1 MLPAEPSYLWSTFK
15 SFLNRTLPALPHPPP
30 LSVYTPPSKTT
41 CHPQK
46 TLLYLNQK
54 QTFMNTLL
62 IMGWAS
68 LATWAIPNAFKDEDL
83 RYGMRLVL
91 VSMSIGVLIGALVF

>member
-1 MLPAEPSYLWSTFK
+1 M
-15 SFLNRTLPALPHPPP
+15 PALPHPPP
-30 LSVYTPPSKTT
+30 LSVYTPSHKTT
-41 CHPQK
+41 CPPQN

-68 LATWAIPNAFKDEDL
+68 LATWAIPNTIKDEDL

-91 VSMSIGVLIGALVF
+91 GSVSIGVLIGALAF